1 MPAAAALNLAP
12 EMSYHHHQITQEVV
26 TTVTE
31 EVVENNQFISHH
43 SNNITT
49 TSMAMPDMASEYG
62 LQHEQTDNGL
72 EAAEFAV
79 PVAPSE
85 CPIAALKSSLPQ
97 GDWGFLT
104 EDPEEEQEVKKVWPD
119 SIEG

>member
-1 MPAAAALNLAP
+1 
-12 EMSYHHHQITQEVV
+12 MSYHHHQITQEVV
-26 TTVTE
+26 TTVRE
-31 EVVENNQFISHH
+31 EDAENNHFISHQ
-43 SNNITT
+43 SNNITM
-49 TSMAMPDMASEYG
+49 TSMPDMVSEYG
-62 LQHEQTDNGL
+62 LQQEQTDNGL
-72 EAAEFAV
+72 ESAEYAV